1 MATMKET
8 KKRLAEA
15 SELDKIKIIKDGD
28 DKIVIDLNGDNA
40 PEAALIDT
48 TGNGEPDL
56 LALDLTGDH
65 KFNLYLDD
73 TDDNNYPDVA
83 YIDKKGDGNIQLL
96 SVGEDVEGKYHEKLV
111 RIYGILTDDEA
122 SAEDLSD
129 ALHDLAKTVREIKA
143 KIHK

>member
-1 MATMKET
+1 MAI
-8 KKRLAEA
+8 
-15 SELDKIKIIKDGD
+15 S
-28 DKIVIDLNGDNA
+28 
-40 PEAALIDT
+40 
-48 TGNGEPDL
+48 PDFFL
-56 LALDLTGDH
+56 P